1 MTDKPLQIS
10 EDSIFSGVG
19 EPPVEETSETIEII
33 IAPEDG
39 ELPYEEPLPEPE
51 FGSNLAE
58 FIEDSKLRSLAYE
71 LGEKVDSDRRSR
83 ADWERTLAQGIDYLG
98 LKIEDRS
105 RPWAGASGIH
115 HPILAEAVVR
125 FQSQAITEMF
135 PASGPVKTAII
146 GKEDRKVEEQAF
158 RVQEDMN
165 YWLTERMSEYRDETE
180 QLLFNL
186 PLAGSAFRKIYRDP
200 VLGRPAG
207 MFVPAEDFIMPYG
220 YTRLET
226 CPRYTHVMK
235 KDDIEVKKL
244 QYAGM
249 YRAIEL
255 PEPIQIQTDIE
266 KKVDSV
272 MGVSPVELN
281 STGVHT
287 LYEIHT
293 DLELEGFDDVDEMGQ
308 PTGIAL
314 PYVVTMDKDANEVL
328 SIRRNWMEGDA
339 SKAKRM
345 HFVHYKYIPGFGSY
359 GLGLVHLIGGLTKGS
374 TSILRQLIDAGSL
387 ANLPAGY
394 KAKDLRIKGDNTPLQ
409 PGEFRD
415 ADVGVGTL
423 RDSFFTLP
431 FKEPS
436 AVLYQ
441 LLGNLIEEGRR
452 FASIADMNI
461 GESNQQ
467 APVGT
472 TLALIERSMKVM
484 SAIQARLHAA
494 QRNEFKILTSLIKDE
509 GPEYDYDPKT
519 GSRSDKT
526 ADYDSRVD
534 ILPVSDPNASS
545 MGQRILQAQAALQLA
560 AQAPDLYDLPKLHR
574 FMLTAM
580 GVENAQQ
587 LVPDDEDV
595 KPTDPVSENI
605 HIMKGKPVKVFAYQD
620 HKAHI
625 AVHAALLQD
634 KQVIQALTQSPTG
647 NPVKAA
653 FDAHIG
659 EHMAYAY
666 RDEVERNVGTPLPLP
681 GDEMTPE
688 VEHNLAMLM
697 AEGAKRATNAAKTQA
712 DAQAAQQAQNDP
724 VIQLQRQELQI
735 KSQELQLKLQEIQL
749 KAQESQAKQ
758 QLEMAKL
765 QQQGEMEKSRLQL
778 EIARL
783 QQQGQIAQQSNALK
797 SQLGAAKLQ
806 TETQRKS
813 AELSTRE
820 RMEANRL
827 AAEAKRASDAMEADF
842 AKEAMRGP
850 SNGGGA

>member
-19 EPPVEETSETIEII
+19 ELPVEGDVSTVEIV

-39 ELPYEEPLPEPE
+39 ESYYEEPIPEPE
-51 FGSNLAE
+51 FDDNLAN
-58 FIEDSKLRSLAYE
+58 FIEDSALRSLAFE
-71 LGEKVDSDRRSR
+71 LGEKVESDKRSR
-83 ADWERTLAQGIDYLG
+83 SDWERTLANGIDYLG
-98 LKIEDRS
+98 LKVEDRT
-105 RPWAGASGIH
+105 RPWNGASGIH
-115 HPILAEAVVR
+115 HPLLAEAVVR

-135 PASGPVKTAII
+135 PASGPVKVQIV
-146 GKEDRKVEEQAF
+146 GKDDKDVEEQAF

-235 KDDIEVKKL
+235 KDDIEIKKL

-249 YRAIEL
+249 YRSIDL
-255 PEPIQIQTDIE
+255 PEPVQIQTDIE
-266 KKVDSV
+266 KKVDTV
-272 MGVSPVELN
+272 MGVAPVEIN
-281 STGVHT
+281 NTGIHT

-293 DLELEGFDDVDEMGQ
+293 DLELPGFEDTDEMGE

-314 PYVVTMDKDANEVL
+314 PYVITMERDANEIL
-328 SIRRNWMEGDA
+328 SIRRNWMEDDA
-339 SKAKRM
+339 SKSKRM
-345 HFVHYKYIPGFGSY
+345 HFVHYKYISGFGSY
-359 GLGLVHLIGGLTKGS
+359 GLGLIHLIGGITKGS

-394 KAKDLRIKGDNTPLQ
+394 KSKDLRIKGDNSPLQ

-452 FASIADMNI
+452 FASIGDLQI
-461 GESNQQ
+461 GEGSQQ

-509 GPEYDYDPKT
+509 GDEYEYDPKT
-519 GSRSDKT
+519 GSRSDKA

-534 ILPVSDPNASS
+534 ILPVSDPNAAS

-605 HIMKGKPVKVFAYQD
+605 HMMKGKPIKVFAYQD
-620 HKAHI
+620 HKSHI
-625 AVHAALLQD
+625 AVHAGLLQD
-634 KQVIQALTQSPTG
+634 KQVVQSLTQSPTG
-647 NPVKAA
+647 GPVKAA
-653 FDAHIG
+653 FDAHIA

-681 GDEMTPE
+681 GDDMTPE
-688 VEHNLAMLM
+688 VEHDLAALM
-697 AEGAKRATNAAKTQA
+697 AAGAKRAQNAAKVQA
-712 DAQAAQQAQNDP
+712 DAQAAQQAAQDP
-724 VIQLQRQELQI
+724 VLKLQQQELQIKAQELQI
-735 KSQELQLKLQEIQL
+735 KSQEIQL
-749 KAQESQAKQ
+749 KSQEAQAKQ

-765 QQQGEMEKSRLQL
+765 QQQGQMEQARLQL

-797 SQLGAAKLQ
+797 SQLGTAKLQ
-806 TETQRKS
+806 TDSQRKA
-813 AELSTRE
+813 AELLARQQSE
-820 RMEANRL
+820 SARL
-827 AAEAKRASDAMEADF
+827 AAESQRASDKIEADF
-842 AKEAMRGP
+842 AKEAMKSP